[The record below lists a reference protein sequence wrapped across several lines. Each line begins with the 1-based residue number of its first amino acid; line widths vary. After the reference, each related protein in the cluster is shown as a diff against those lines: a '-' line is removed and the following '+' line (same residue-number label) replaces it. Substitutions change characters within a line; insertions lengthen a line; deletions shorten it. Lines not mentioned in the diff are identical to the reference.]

1 VGPGLL
7 SWCPVRAGPR
17 CALKAACRNFSS
29 GALCCLAVGSWVTR
43 AVLHAELMADKAG
56 AGKAALDTNPT
67 AADVKALPKAT
78 DEMDYVLDAMNGEC
92 LSRSRHSDWAP
103 VGHRAHW
110 PAPGRRP

>member
-1 VGPGLL
+1 M
-7 SWCPVRAGPR
+7 
-17 CALKAACRNFSS
+17 
-29 GALCCLAVGSWVTR
+29 AVGSWVTR